1 MGTTLQRIPELAI
14 LSRLDLADFSRL
26 RLAVQRHVSN
36 ARFFFFFSGLISS
49 GWFTDYVGLVW
60 TEWWWSN
67 KLEAKSW
74 SQGFPFGRA
83 PSPSKTRF
91 GWLMR
96 CLCTKKKQIDDR
108 SSHKDVPRKL
118 ISDSRV

>member
-1 MGTTLQRIPELAI
+1 MGTTLQRIPKLAI
-14 LSRLDLADFSRL
+14 LSRLDLADFSRSK
-26 RLAVQRHVSN
+26 LAVQRHVSN
-36 ARFFFFFSGLISS
+36 ARLFFFFRSDHR
-49 GWFTDYVGLVW
+49 WFTDYVGLVW

-96 CLCTKKKQIDDR
+96 CFCTKTTQIEDR